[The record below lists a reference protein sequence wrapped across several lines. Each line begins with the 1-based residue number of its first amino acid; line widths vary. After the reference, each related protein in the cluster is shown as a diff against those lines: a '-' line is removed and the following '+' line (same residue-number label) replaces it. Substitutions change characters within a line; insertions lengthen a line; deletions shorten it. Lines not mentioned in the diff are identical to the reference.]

1 MDNLI
6 ETLERIAEECT
17 AAAGALDEPQVVS
30 AIQRLVNACD
40 QLGQAWS
47 GSWIGYQALVYKD
60 GFLPRQ
66 AGDHFDAEWGFSDS
80 FSNACR
86 GNWRE
91 YTSDD
96 VQKEIYRRAGGDPF
110 EGLAEI
116 SNKAKGAFEDCRDR
130 LLPVIEAL
138 MAAKSDPFVAQKRN
152 EISKIRGRIS
162 AIEIIHTQ
170 APGQLR
176 SRDPR
181 ATQGGRVTPPHIYL
195 SAVAMEDLSPAN
207 ALKDMARNCQQISTY
222 LAVRLQ
228 VKGDL
233 MPKPLGPIFIG
244 HGQSKVWKD
253 LKEFLVEQLELEY
266 DEFNREPQAGR
277 STKER
282 LAEMLDRCTFAFLVT
297 TAEDET
303 SEGRKIA
310 RQNVVHEIGLFQ
322 GRHGWERAIVL
333 LEDGCEEFS
342 NLHGITQIR
351 FPKGDIM
358 AKSEEIRR
366 VLKRE
371 GYLK

>member
-6 ETLERIAEECT
+6 ETLQRIAEECT

-66 AGDHFDAEWGFSDS
+66 AGDHFDAEWGFSDP

-96 VQKEIYRRAGGDPF
+96 VQKEIYRRAGGDPS

-116 SNKAKGAFEDCRDR
+116 SNKATGAFEDCRDR

-138 MAAKSDPFVAQKRN
+138 MAEKPDPFIAQKRDD
-152 EISKIRGRIS
+152 ISK
-162 AIEIIHTQ
+162 
-170 APGQLR
+170 LR
-176 SRDPR
+176 
-181 ATQGGRVTPPHIYL
+181 
-195 SAVAMEDLSPAN
+195 
-207 ALKDMARNCQQISTY
+207 
-222 LAVRLQ
+222 
-228 VKGDL
+228 
-233 MPKPLGPIFIG
+233 
-244 HGQSKVWKD
+244 
-253 LKEFLVEQLELEY
+253 
-266 DEFNREPQAGR
+266 
-277 STKER
+277 
-282 LAEMLDRCTFAFLVT
+282 
-297 TAEDET
+297 
-303 SEGRKIA
+303 GRKIA